1 MSQILNVTIFLA
13 GYYYLRLM
21 NKSPDFIAELKYR
34 TTEEGGRKTPVFKT
48 DYRPQVKFPFSNM
61 QTSGQQTFLDKDI
74 VYPGDT
80 VTAEIAI
87 IATDFSKIN

>member
-1 MSQILNVTIFLA
+1 
-13 GYYYLRLM
+13 
-21 NKSPDFIAELKYR
+21 
-34 TTEEGGRKTPVFKT
+34 
-48 DYRPQVKFPFSNM
+48 M